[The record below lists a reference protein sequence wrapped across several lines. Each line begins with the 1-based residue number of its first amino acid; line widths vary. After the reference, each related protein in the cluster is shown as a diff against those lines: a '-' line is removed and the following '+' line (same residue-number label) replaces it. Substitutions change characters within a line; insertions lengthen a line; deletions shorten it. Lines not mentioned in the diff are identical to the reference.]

1 MMMFGG
7 MMLFWV
13 LIILGAIWLVW
24 ALLGNTRPTFLTG
37 GSGTPRQVLDQRFA
51 RGEISRDEY
60 DQILTDLSR

>member
-24 ALLGNTRPTFLTG
+24 ALLGNRTAFLTG
-37 GSGTPRQVLDQRFA
+37 GSLTPRQILDQRFG
-51 RGEISRDEY
+51 RGEISREEY
-60 DQILTDLSR
+60 DQILSDLSR